1 MKHYIKKSLILSLAL
16 SLLLSACSVFTPV
29 PFEEKITDWSPD
41 QSYYG
46 SSLVFQTV
54 SQPNYVKENIVY
66 QVDSEMELALL
77 TKILFDQN
85 IVLFYIEDR
94 ELSIDKTY
102 AYLDA
107 LMIHAFKFSMGTKT
121 YSKGDTVV
129 KTLDYVK
136 IELYADQRGD
146 VNNALQE
153 FISSRVKTT
162 NPIRNQLKAIHD
174 GLVLTTQ
181 YDTAVLDIDLKN
193 ITDHTPFEA
202 YGLLINH
209 KAVCSG
215 YAKSFMG
222 LAQELNIPVLTVSS
236 QTMNHAWNLVY
247 NGSVWLYVDAT
258 YDDPVPDKA
267 GRALQTYF
275 LIDEKKITTAS
286 STISAHVFDVS
297 GEGTLSASD
306 YMDFAV
312 YLFPST
318 TP

>member
-1 MKHYIKKSLILSLAL
+1 MKHHIKKSLILSLAL

-29 PFEEKITDWSPD
+29 PFEEKITDWVPE
-41 QSYYG
+41 QTYYG
-46 SSLVFQTV
+46 SSLVFQIV
-54 SQPNYVKENIVY
+54 SQPNYVKESTVY
-66 QVDSEMELALL
+66 QVDDEMELALL
-77 TKILFDQN
+77 AKILYEQN
-85 IVLFYIEDR
+85 TLLFYIEDN
-94 ELSIDKTY
+94 EFSINKTY

-107 LMIHAFKFSMGTKT
+107 LMIHAFKFSMGSKT
-121 YSKGDTVV
+121 YSNKDEVV

-136 IELYADQRGD
+136 IELYADQRED

-153 FISSRVKTT
+153 FLTSKVKLSD
-162 NPIRNQLKAIHD
+162 PIRNQLKSIHD
-174 GLVLTTQ
+174 GLVLNTQ
-181 YDTAVLDIDLKN
+181 YDAAVLDIDLKN

-247 NGSVWLYVDAT
+247 DGTSWLYVDAT

-267 GRALQTYF
+267 GRVLLTYF
-275 LIDEKKITTAS
+275 LIDHKKITTAS
-286 STISAHVFDVS
+286 STISAHVFDES
-297 GEGTLSASD
+297 GDGTLSAQD

-318 TP
+318 KP

>member
-1 MKHYIKKSLILSLAL
+1 MKHRLKKVLIISLILSFILAG
-16 SLLLSACSVFTPV
+16 CSYIPV

-41 QSYYG
+41 QTYYG
-46 SSLVFQTV
+46 SSLVFQVV
-54 SQPNYVKENIVY
+54 SQPNYVKEDIVY
-66 QVDSEMELALL
+66 QVDSEMELGLL
-77 TKILFDQN
+77 AKILYDQN
-85 IVLFYIEDR
+85 TLLFYIEDC
-94 ELSIDKTY
+94 EFSIDKTY
-102 AYLDA
+102 AYLDS

-121 YSKGDTVV
+121 YSKSDTVV

-146 VNNALQE
+146 VNNALQD
-153 FISSRVKTT
+153 FLTSKVKLSD
-162 NPIRNQLKAIHD
+162 PIRNQLKSIHD

-193 ITDHTPFEA
+193 ITDHTPFES

-209 KAVCSG
+209 KADCSG

-222 LAQELNIPVLTVSS
+222 LAQELDIPVLTVSS

-247 NGSVWLYVDAT
+247 DGTNWLYVDAT
-258 YDDPVPDKA
+258 YDDPVPDKT
-267 GRALQTYF
+267 GRVLQTYF
-275 LIDEKKITTAS
+275 LIDHKKITTAS
-286 STISAHVFDVS
+286 STISAHVFDES
-297 GEGTLSASD
+297 GEGTLSAQD